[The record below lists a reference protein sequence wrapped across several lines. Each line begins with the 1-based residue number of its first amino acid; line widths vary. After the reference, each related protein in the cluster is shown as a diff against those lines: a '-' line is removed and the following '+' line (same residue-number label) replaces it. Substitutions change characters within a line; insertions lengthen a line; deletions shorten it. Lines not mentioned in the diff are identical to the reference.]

1 MAKLLYIESSPR
13 KERSASIDI
22 SKTFLEEYEKSHP
35 GDSVEIL
42 DSWVNDMVPFDG
54 EVINAKYAILHGES
68 HTDTQVKA
76 WKPVEILIDHF
87 KSVDKYLISLPMW
100 NFGIPYKLKHYID
113 ILLQPGYTF
122 SFSPDEGY
130 KGLVTGKPVTV
141 VYARGGAYQP
151 GSETEGLDFQKK
163 YMELVLGFIGFTDI
177 KSIVAEPMLMATPDE
192 KQKTIDTAKELA
204 RSIAAQY

>member
-13 KERSASIDI
+13 KDRSASIDI
-22 SKTFLEEYEKSHP
+22 SKTFIEEYEKSHS
-35 GDSVEIL
+35 GDSVETL
-42 DSWVNDMVPFDG
+42 DLWANELVPFNGD
-54 EVINAKYAILHGES
+54 VINAKYSILHGES
-68 HTDTQVKA
+68 PAEAQSKA

-87 KSVDKYLISLPMW
+87 KSADKYLISLPMW

-141 VYARGGAYQP
+141 VYARGGAYQS

-163 YMELVLGFIGFTDI
+163 YMELVLGFIGFTEI
-177 KSIVAEPMLMATPDE
+177 KSIVAEPMLMSTPEE
-192 KQKTIDTAKELA
+192 KQKAIETARELA
-204 RSIAAQY
+204 RNIASQY

>member
-13 KERSASIDI
+13 KDRSASIDI

-42 DSWVNDMVPFDG
+42 DLWANDMVPFDG

-68 HTDTQVKA
+68 HTEAQVKA

-141 VYARGGAYQP
+141 VYARGGAYQA

-192 KQKTIDTAKELA
+192 KQKTIDSAKELA

>member
-13 KERSASIDI
+13 KDRSASIDI
-22 SKTFLEEYEKSHP
+22 SKTFIEEYEKYHA
-35 GDSVEIL
+35 GDSVEIIDL
-42 DSWVNDMVPFDG
+42 WANELVPFND

-68 HTDTQVKA
+68 QTDAQVKA
-76 WKPVEILIDHF
+76 WRPVEILIDHF
-87 KSVDKYLISLPMW
+87 KSADKYLISLPMW

-141 VYARGGAYQP
+141 VYARGGAYQS

-163 YMELVLGFIGFTDI
+163 YMKLVLGFIGFTDI
-177 KSIVAEPMLMATPDE
+177 KSIVAEPMLMATPDD
-192 KQKTIDTAKELA
+192 KQKAIDSAKELA